1 MQDRFKFRIWY
12 EPEQKMMLF
21 NNLTLIDGKVSE
33 NTGGLM
39 FKSYD
44 HNIKDVHKCKPEDF
58 HIMQCTGLRDK
69 NGKLIY
75 EADCLGHVHNVVEDL
90 NGGYFVAG
98 DKPLEALNS
107 SLEVVGNIYQN
118 TELLEE

>member
-1 MQDRFKFRIWY
+1 MLDRLKFRFWHK
-12 EPEQKMMLF
+12 PTNKMMNCYCF
-21 NNLTLIDGKVSE
+21 NQYFVFGDTLDGIGTE
-33 NTGGLM
+33 YNPAEFNDCIL
-39 FKSYD
+39 
-44 HNIKDVHKCKPEDF
+44 
-58 HIMQCTGLRDK
+58 MQCTGLCDK

-75 EADCLGHVHNVVEDL
+75 EGDCLGDVHNVVEYL